1 VAGPSQALWI
11 PFFLAPE
18 DRVEIDGG
26 PAGTIR
32 VTLTGD
38 GTPKGV
44 ILRAAGDG
52 AAAGARLL
60 GVEARYLAGG
70 EGAGAPPVRVAGI
83 DALPRDGTGIGSIG
97 LHPPSAPAGEGAA
110 VLVWRRDARAA
121 RGDATDAA
129 ERLRALGY
137 LGG

>member
-1 VAGPSQALWI
+1 
-11 PFFLAPE
+11 
-18 DRVEIDGG
+18 VEIDGG

-70 EGAGAPPVRVAGI
+70 DGAEAPTVRVAGI
-83 DALPRDGTGIGSIG
+83 DALPRDGTGVEAIG

-121 RGDATDAA
+121 RGDAKDAA

>member
-1 VAGPSQALWI
+1 
-11 PFFLAPE
+11 
-18 DRVEIDGG
+18 VEIDGG
-26 PAGTIR
+26 PAGTVR

-44 ILRAAGDG
+44 ILRAAPNE
-52 AAAGARLL
+52 AGPKLL

-70 EGAGAPPVRVAGI
+70 EGAEAPTVRVSGI
-83 DALPRDGTGIGSIG
+83 DALPRDGTGVEAIG
-97 LHPPSAPAGEGAA
+97 LHPPSAPGGAGAA
-110 VLVWRRDARAA
+110 VRVGRRDAGAA